1 MARRAP
7 HTSSAPE
14 VGQVAEDKIG
24 IGIIG
29 YGYWGPNLV
38 RNFYETSTARV
49 VSVSDLND
57 NRLAAVRS
65 RYPTIKTA
73 TDYRDLLK
81 DPSVDAI
88 LVATPV
94 ATHFPLALEALKA
107 GKHVLVE
114 KPIASTAA
122 ETSILIDEASKRELV
137 LMVDHTFVYTSAVR
151 KIDDL
156 VKSGEMGDIYYYDSV
171 RINLGLF
178 QTDVNVIW
186 DLAVH
191 DLTIMD
197 VVIPAKPLVVSA
209 TGISHVPGKPEN
221 IAYLTMYF
229 DNNVIAH
236 IHVNWLAPVKLR
248 RTLISG
254 SRRMIVYDDIEP
266 SEKIKIYD
274 RGITVSDTETM
285 YKYLI
290 GYRTGDMHSPQ
301 LEVSEALKVEAAH
314 FVDCI
319 RNKKRPISD
328 GEAGL
333 RVVRILEAATQSLKL
348 KGHPVELP

>member
-1 MARRAP
+1 MS
-7 HTSSAPE
+7 TSKDA
-14 VGQVAEDKIG
+14 VG

-38 RNFYETSTARV
+38 RNFFETATARV
-49 VSVSDLND
+49 IAVSDLSEQ
-57 NRLAAVRS
+57 RLAAVRA
-65 RYPTIKTA
+65 RYPTIRTT
-73 TDYRDLLK
+73 TDYRELLK
-81 DPSVDAI
+81 DPTIDAI

-94 ATHFPLALEALKA
+94 ATHFPLANEALKA

-114 KPIASTAA
+114 KPIASTAEQTA
-122 ETSILIDEASKRELV
+122 VLIDEARKRDLT

-151 KIDDL
+151 KIDEL
-156 VKSGEMGDIYYYDSV
+156 VKSGDVGDIYYYDSV

-178 QTDVNVIW
+178 QSDVNVLW

-197 VVIPAKPLVVSA
+197 VVIPAKPLAVSA
-209 TGISHVPGKPEN
+209 TGISHVPQKPEN

-314 FVDCI
+314 FVECI
-319 RNKKRPISD
+319 RSRKRPISD
-328 GEAGL
+328 GESGL
-333 RVVRILEAATQSLKL
+333 RVVRILEAASQSLKQR
-348 KGHPVELP
+348 GAPVELP